1 MSVTIE
7 IINRRRYYRERRDE
21 GGMTGSMEGSFLD
34 MASLRRK
41 DENFWKEL
49 GDWNVIVMLETW
61 KE

>member
-1 MSVTIE
+1 MG
-7 IINRRRYYRERRDE
+7 IIKRMRYYRERRD
-21 GGMTGSMEGSFLD
+21 GGGRTGGMEGSFLD

>member
-1 MSVTIE
+1 
-7 IINRRRYYRERRDE
+7 
-21 GGMTGSMEGSFLD
+21 MESSFLD
-34 MASLRRK
+34 MVSLRRK